1 DMIWIPD
8 AKVGAVILTNGD
20 LGPVL
25 RNAFRRKLLEVLYD
39 GKPEADENVVSA
51 AKTHAEQVA
60 AERKLLTIPPA
71 GGEAGKLDKGQQN
84 ASLGEGAVVREG
96 GKTVF
101 DLGEWKSEM
110 ASKTNPDGTI
120 SFVTL
125 RPGLLGFE
133 FVAGAKD
140 GKRTLTVRDGQH
152 DYVFTEK

>member
-1 DMIWIPD
+1 VLAGND
-8 AKVGAVILTNGD
+8 ALMDAFYTDVRAD
-20 LGPVL
+20 LAKW
-25 RNAFRRKLLEVLYD
+25 R
-39 GKPEADENVVSA
+39 ADRGVPADPMA
-51 AKTHAEQVA
+51 AYRASGYAEQVA
-60 AERKLLTIPPA
+60 AERKLLAIPA
-71 GGEAGKLDKGQQN
+71 DGGEAGKLAKGYQN
-84 ASLGEGAVVREG
+84 ASLGEVLVKREG

-133 FVAGAKD
+133 FVVGAKD

-152 DYVFTEK
+152 DYVFLEK